1 MKEQYLSIKDLSVKA
16 GNFTLKNISLNL
28 ELNSYMVLL
37 GRTGSG
43 KTTLLDTLA
52 GIRRPETG
60 QVIMKNRDITYLP
73 PHRRNIGYVS
83 QHSDLFP
90 HFSVEKNLAFGLHNS
105 KTTDRHSRKEKV
117 SRYID
122 KFFLSHRKHEK
133 ASVLSGGESRRAA
146 LARAIITSPDLLLL
160 DEPLGMLDISSKE
173 QMFNLI
179 MQIKKELEIP
189 VIHVTHDPR
198 EALRIDDRCGVMK
211 NGSLIFDAT
220 AKELSDS
227 HASDFLFPGGH
238 FDIH

>member
-1 MKEQYLSIKDLSVKA
+1 MKNISVKA
-16 GNFTLKNISLNL
+16 GTFMLKNISLDL

-43 KTTLLDTLA
+43 KTTLLETIA
-52 GIRRPETG
+52 GIRRPEKG
-60 QVIMKNRDITYLP
+60 RIIMKDRDITYLP

-90 HFSVEKNLAFGLHNS
+90 HFSVEKNLAFGLDNL
-105 KTTDRHSRKEKV
+105 KTIDSHARKEKI
-117 SRYID
+117 RDFTD
-122 KFFLSHRKHEK
+122 KFSLGHRKNEK

-173 QMFNLI
+173 QMFELI
-179 MQIKKELEIP
+179 MRIKNDLEIP

-198 EALRIDDRCGVMK
+198 EALHINDRCGVMK
-211 NGSLIFDAT
+211 NGRLIFDST
-220 AKELSDS
+220 AKELKDS
-227 HASDFLFPGGH
+227 EASDFLFPGGY
-238 FDIH
+238 FDID